1 MHRMTMAAV
10 MAAML
15 AATGSAAAGAAIPP
29 PVYDFCGA
37 AVAVV
42 TDAQGHAAYAG
53 DTCDGDNQVLDHQ
66 CDGFATHNG
75 REDYYRI
82 DLDVGDTLSAT
93 VAHAGDAVLMVT
105 AECIAFGTMF
115 TCLAGADA
123 AGPGGVETISYA
135 NYYAQRTVY
144 LVVDSHTTAG
154 CGAYTLDLSILGEVA
169 TQGASFG
176 AVKAAYR

>member
-1 MHRMTMAAV
+1 MHRMTMAV
-10 MAAML
+10 ML
-15 AATGSAAAGAAIPP
+15 AAAGSAVAGGAAIPP

-53 DTCDGDNQVLDHQ
+53 DTCDGDNQVLDHL

-82 DLDVGDTLSAT
+82 DLEAGDTLSAT
-93 VAHAGDAVLMVT
+93 VAHAGDAVLMVA
-105 AECIAFGTMF
+105 AECIVFGTMY

-135 NYYAQRTVY
+135 NYYTERTVY

-154 CGAYTLDLSILGEVA
+154 CGAYTLELSILGEVA
-169 TQGASFG
+169 AQPVSFG